1 MECLYVNFDFDS
13 AQKKLRECE
22 SVSTHFSHL
31 TNSKFIILLPNGE
44 EMLFWF
50 FVHLRDNMGVFWGRL
65 ICGSDPW
72 TFTQSIIV
80 LMVSNRVICV
90 WPSARSH
97 SDSFRHSSAWV
108 QWGRAVIGW
117 ALYLTV
123 WYVEVSLDTV
133 WLRLQSDYAM
143 SCNWPISLV
152 VNNKSFISTSLR
164 RGVQTLCLR
173 GRSVITPL
181 FRAFI
186 SISVCNDEM

>member
-1 MECLYVNFDFDS
+1 MLRRSSGNVNRWVPTSVISPTVNSSFCSQME
-13 AQKKLRECE
+13 KKCC
-22 SVSTHFSHL
+22 F
-31 TNSKFIILLPNGE
+31 G
-44 EMLFWF
+44 F

-152 VNNKSFISTSLR
+152 VNNKSFISTSLC
-164 RGVQTLCLR
+164 RGVQTLGLR
-173 GRSVITPL
+173 RRSVITPL
-181 FRAFI
+181 FRAFV